1 VGLMRN
7 QFDVLISWIRCGLIL
22 KNVASCQVKTQV
34 LASRNLEK
42 GLVY

>member
-22 KNVASCQVKTQV
+22 RKNPCENYFA
-34 LASRNLEK
+34 
-42 GLVY
+42 GLTEILQYVFQL